1 MHKLL
6 KRQMRRR
13 LGVDGERAAAV
24 LDELEALAAQGGM
37 SPEAVRFVNGL
48 AGFLGH
54 VGLAYAQND
63 RDLELKTRSLDLCSD
78 ELLEANDRLRSEL
91 ASRTRAIGSLRHTA
105 SGLLG
110 GSEPSLPP
118 GDDLESLS
126 VLMADLVRQRE
137 ASQRDLQGALLA
149 LANQKFALDQ
159 HAIVSITDVHGT
171 ITYANDRFCEI
182 SGYTRDE
189 LLGRNHRIVKSGMH
203 PPELFA
209 QMWAV
214 ISAGQVWH
222 GELCNRSREGRFY
235 WVNAS
240 IVPFCDQ
247 GGQPLQY
254 IAIRTDISE
263 RKRIEGELAD
273 NERRFRSV
281 VESLKEV
288 IFRTDANGCW
298 TYLNPAWTEITGF
311 AIQHSLGRPSLKS
324 VPAADRCY
332 AATRFAALARQ
343 EIASIREE
351 ARYRTR
357 DGRGRWLEIFAR
369 AEFDDGGRFTGIA
382 GTLNDVTERRLALEQ
397 LHQQL
402 HFVQELF
409 EVLPLPIYLK
419 DTAGRYL
426 QFNKA
431 SEDFFGIRRSEW
443 LGRTVADLLPAEQ
456 AALHAER
463 DRQLLATVGQ
473 QIYEAQVEVRDG
485 RRRDT
490 IYHKATLTRPDGSI
504 AGLLGAI
511 VDITERKAQEAAVG
525 AAESRLRHITNT
537 VPAAVFQCEI
547 GLRGVRYTFLSDRVS
562 EITGHPRQAVFADA
576 SVITGQIADD
586 DRQRVM
592 RGAWVAA
599 MQRQAWQDEYRIH
612 LPNEAL
618 RWIRCQIHPA
628 PELAADGATIYTG
641 IWQDV
646 SLLKEADAR
655 LREVTENIPV
665 AVYQYHLS
673 GAGGRTFRFFSR
685 GLAQICGLSAEEA
698 MASPEALHDLVHADD
713 RELVNMSIAQAAAS
727 QSPWSVDFRLID
739 RHSGRIVWVHG
750 EAHGKAMP
758 DGSSLWNGYL
768 ADVSSAKMAS
778 EQLRLAKE
786 DAEAAN
792 RAKSAFLANMSHE
805 IRTPLNGV
813 IGMTDLLLGSTLSHR
828 QRAHLQ
834 IVKQSSDALLTI
846 LNDILDFSKIE
857 AGKLVAERVS
867 FNLRQVVGEMLKA
880 LALRASDKGIEL
892 IGDIAADVP
901 THVLGDPG
909 RLRQVLV
916 NLVGNAI
923 KFTSQ
928 GEVIVR
934 LECSA
939 GDAGEVGLHFAIIDS
954 GIGIPEEKLATIF
967 DAFAQADGSITRR
980 YGGTGL
986 GLTISARLAELLGGH
1001 IRVDS
1006 MLGQGSTF
1014 HFTLRC
1020 GIDGQARPLPR
1031 KDRRLAGR
1039 RVLLLVENRHTR
1051 AVLAR
1056 ALAGAGAVVTAVE
1069 SAAAALASVGTPP
1082 LADLVLLDACRSGVD
1097 GLALARRL
1105 RAAAGD
1111 APMTQVLW
1119 SSWLGSIAAQ
1129 ACREAGV
1136 SACLPKPLTGDDLLA
1151 GLGGVFD
1158 GGPGATSTAVVVPE
1172 PPVASEPLAA
1182 AGAFDYGA
1190 ALADADRETVE
1201 LIAAAFLEHCPR
1213 DLDRMQ
1219 RGLASADLQS
1229 VASVAHALQ
1238 GTLAIFGA
1246 LPAVSLAQ
1254 RLEQYATFSE
1264 PSGLKPLLDGL
1275 RAEIDRLRIVL
1286 KPLADAAPAW

>member
-1 MHKLL
+1 
-6 KRQMRRR
+6 
-13 LGVDGERAAAV
+13 
-24 LDELEALAAQGGM
+24 
-37 SPEAVRFVNGL
+37 
-48 AGFLGH
+48 
-54 VGLAYAQND
+54 
-63 RDLELKTRSLDLCSD
+63 
-78 ELLEANDRLRSEL
+78 
-91 ASRTRAIGSLRHTA
+91 
-105 SGLLG
+105 
-110 GSEPSLPP
+110 
-118 GDDLESLS
+118 
-126 VLMADLVRQRE
+126 MADLVRQRE

-203 PPELFA
+203 PPVLFA

-273 NERRFRSV
+273 SERRFRSV

-311 AIQHSLGRPSLKS
+311 AIQDSLGRPSLKS

-332 AATRFAALARQ
+332 AAARFAALARQ

-463 DRQLLATVGQ
+463 DRQLLATAGQ
-473 QIYEAQVEVRDG
+473 QVYEAQVEVPRRQAARHHLPQGDADAAGWQHCRAPRCHRRHYGAESTGSRRRG
-485 RRRDT
+485 RRIAFAPHYQYRSRRRVPVRDRLARCSL
-490 IYHKATLTRPDGSI
+490 HLSQRPC
-504 AGLLGAI
+504 
-511 VDITERKAQEAAVG
+511 ERDHRA
-525 AAESRLRHITNT
+525 SR
-537 VPAAVFQCEI
+537 E
-547 GLRGVRYTFLSDRVS
+547 
-562 EITGHPRQAVFADA
+562 AVFADA

-813 IGMTDLLLGSTLSHR
+813 IGMTDLLLDSTLSHR

-939 GDAGEVGLHFAIIDS
+939 GDCRRSRICTSPSSIVASASPKKSWRRSSTPSRRPMARSPAGMV
-954 GIGIPEEKLATIF
+954 
-967 DAFAQADGSITRR
+967 
-980 YGGTGL
+980 
-986 GLTISARLAELLGGH
+986 
-1001 IRVDS
+1001 
-1006 MLGQGSTF
+1006 
-1014 HFTLRC
+1014 
-1020 GIDGQARPLPR
+1020 
-1031 KDRRLAGR
+1031 
-1039 RVLLLVENRHTR
+1039 
-1051 AVLAR
+1051 AR
-1056 ALAGAGAVVTAVE
+1056 A
-1069 SAAAALASVGTPP
+1069 
-1082 LADLVLLDACRSGVD
+1082 SG
-1097 GLALARRL
+1097 
-1105 RAAAGD
+1105 
-1111 APMTQVLW
+1111 
-1119 SSWLGSIAAQ
+1119 
-1129 ACREAGV
+1129 
-1136 SACLPKPLTGDDLLA
+1136 
-1151 GLGGVFD
+1151 
-1158 GGPGATSTAVVVPE
+1158 
-1172 PPVASEPLAA
+1172 
-1182 AGAFDYGA
+1182 
-1190 ALADADRETVE
+1190 
-1201 LIAAAFLEHCPR
+1201 
-1213 DLDRMQ
+1213 
-1219 RGLASADLQS
+1219 
-1229 VASVAHALQ
+1229 
-1238 GTLAIFGA
+1238 
-1246 LPAVSLAQ
+1246 
-1254 RLEQYATFSE
+1254 
-1264 PSGLKPLLDGL
+1264 
-1275 RAEIDRLRIVL
+1275 
-1286 KPLADAAPAW
+1286 